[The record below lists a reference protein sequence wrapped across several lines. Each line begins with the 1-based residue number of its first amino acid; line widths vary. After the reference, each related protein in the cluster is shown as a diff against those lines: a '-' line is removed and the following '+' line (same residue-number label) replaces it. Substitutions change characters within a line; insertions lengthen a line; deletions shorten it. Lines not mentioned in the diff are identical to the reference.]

1 MKETTYFAVFEPTKA
16 GYSVFFPD
24 LPGVFTV
31 GKNIKEAI
39 ENSKEALELHLWG
52 IEKDGEMMP
61 EATQPP
67 FDGEEVEEN
76 SFIMPVTVFMD
87 IVKNEMENKAVKKT
101 LTIPY
106 CLNEAAERHNI
117 NFSLVLQTALKEVL

>member
-1 MKETTYFAVFEPTKA
+1 M
-16 GYSVFFPD
+16 
-24 LPGVFTV
+24 PGVFTV

-106 CLNEAAERHNI
+106 WLNEAAERHNI
-117 NFSLVLQTALKEVL
+117 NFSQVLQTALKEVLEIK